1 MAAGAMAAAAAMTS
15 SSRLAAGVASSSNL
29 NGASLSC
36 SRSMF
41 SGNASCLRPS
51 LTGSAMRRPDNTIGI
66 FAMAKHAEEM
76 TEIRAMSTEDINAVV
91 VGIKRELFDLRMK
104 QATRQEMKTSD
115 YKRLKKRIAKMLT
128 VKRER
133 ELEQGIN
140 KRQSRKVDKAFQRTC
155 WELY

>member
-1 MAAGAMAAAAAMTS
+1 MAAAAMAS
-15 SSRLAAGVASSSNL
+15 SSSLLAAGVASSGSL
-29 NGASLSC
+29 NAASLSC

-41 SGNASCLRPS
+41 SGDASCLRPA
-51 LTGSAMRRPDNTIGI
+51 LVGSAMRRQENATGI
-66 FAMAKHAEEM
+66 FAMANHAQEM
-76 TEIRAMSTEDINAVV
+76 TDIRAMSTDDINAAV
-91 VGIKRELFDLRMK
+91 VGIKRELFDLRMM

-115 YKRLKKRIAKMLT
+115 YKRLKKRVAKMLT